1 MPDSSAL
8 AEATLLQ
15 RRQTRAPPAAGN
27 CAAGMAMAMAFKLNE
42 AASERW
48 RYVSS
53 PRLATLVRADAKS
66 GKRVLIER
74 PDEAESKVAA

>member
-1 MPDSSAL
+1 
-8 AEATLLQ
+8 
-15 RRQTRAPPAAGN
+15 
-27 CAAGMAMAMAFKLNE
+27 MAMAFKLNE

-53 PRLATLVRADAKS
+53 PRLAALVRADAKS

-74 PDEAESKVAA
+74 PDEAESEVAA

>member
-8 AEATLLQ
+8 AEAALLQ

-27 CAAGMAMAMAFKLNE
+27 CAAGMAMAFKLNE

-53 PRLATLVRADAKS
+53 PRLAALVRADAKS

-74 PDEAESKVAA
+74 PDEAESEVAA

>member
-1 MPDSSAL
+1 MPKQL
-8 AEATLLQ
+8 APAASEPRAAC
-15 RRQTRAPPAAGN
+15 RAPPAARN
-27 CAAGMAMAMAFKLNE
+27 RAAGLAMAFKLNE

-53 PRLATLVRADAKS
+53 PRLAALVRADTKS

-74 PDEAESKVAA
+74 PNEAESEVAA

>member
-1 MPDSSAL
+1 LPKQPCSSGVRPARRL
-8 AEATLLQ
+8 PRATA
-15 RRQTRAPPAAGN
+15 RPGWRWRS
-27 CAAGMAMAMAFKLNE
+27 KLNE